1 MIGDEPQMAK
11 VTILAL
17 REHGSQL
24 INSLICCVR
33 SQCGGYKD
41 LDLHRS
47 EFDILRKY
55 PQALL
60 RVAYR
65 VSRQLEGL
73 PRGGLIYIKTILTSF
88 SIHNAIFIGPIL
100 ANEGSEGESIQVTL
114 FK

>member
-17 REHGSQL
+17 REHGSRL

-47 EFDILRKY
+47 GFDILRKY

-100 ANEGSEGESIQVTL
+100 ANEGSEEESIQVTL